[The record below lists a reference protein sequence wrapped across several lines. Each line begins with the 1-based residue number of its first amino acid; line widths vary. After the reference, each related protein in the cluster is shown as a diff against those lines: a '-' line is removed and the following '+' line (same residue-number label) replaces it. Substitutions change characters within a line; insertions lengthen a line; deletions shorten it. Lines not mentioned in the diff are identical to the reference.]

1 MRRILSIYLVL
12 LLGVVAAIAQPRSF
26 SKKPDVFI
34 TELNTY
40 LGSSA
45 LPINTDI
52 TKLFTEKWNLAVFP
66 EEEQRII
73 IKVCNTMLINK
84 HEIRDY
90 VLFEET
96 VLAGK
101 DSVDVEK
108 YDNWMKAI
116 VPAAQSGSE
125 TFMTLLRASR
135 NLFLENKIYQS
146 ETKSW
151 YSSVNNYIFSF
162 TNNRVKISFENI
174 DLICQAQVDQLVI
187 YNTSGSYYLDKDEWE
202 GTKGRVT
209 WERVGYGKDNIYAD
223 IQGKYRLQFNRAEL
237 EVDSVLYTNID
248 FLTETLL
255 GSLKDRASS
264 ADEIAPDNL
273 QNSPYPQF
281 TSYRQDM
288 LLGTYLEGQVEFRGG
303 FAMKGREIISRG
315 SADQPSEIQIL
326 YKGKKR
332 LSARSTHFSL
342 KENKI
347 SSLGTELTIYTDSGT
362 IYHPKVIF
370 NLNLENKLLLLT
382 RGKDGLEQAPF
393 FDDDHQVEIFVDRI
407 LWDLE
412 QPKIDFDMAVNESA
426 AIIESNDFYKEVRY
440 ERISRGML
448 AYHPLS
454 KMRDFVI
461 RNRRREFTFSEY
473 AQWMGSKETYL
484 KPQIIEL
491 ADLGYI
497 FFNPDTDT
505 IKVRKKLD
513 HAVLSHM
520 ELADY
525 DVIRLRSVI
534 AARANAHLSLINNNL
549 TVEGVRAFR
558 FSDSQSVYA
567 FPHEQTIILKSKRR
581 MEFGGRVTAGKF
593 DFFSRS
599 FDFDYF
605 DFDIESDHIDS
616 MRIYTPDFEGKNELV
631 AVKSVLRDI
640 NGTLEIDKK
649 TNKSGLADFP
659 EYPIFTSRKGAKI
672 AYDKPNLYGGAYKK
686 DEFHFAV
693 DPFTIDSLDNFTTEG
708 LTFPGTFVSA
718 GIIPEFRY
726 EAKIMDDYSLGF
738 ERASPPEGY
747 PMYGGKG
754 HGDIDIKLSEE
765 GFVAKGNI
773 QYAGAEIQSDD
784 IVLLPDETMANA
796 ESYSIKENAI
806 YPNVYA
812 TDVYTRWL
820 PKSDS
825 LYVNTNGKGAT
836 VLRDNQQFTGNLIQT
851 SKQLA
856 GNGFLEW
863 EEAKLTSTDMKFK
876 PNIVDADK
884 SQIQIGAIDNDKIAF
899 ASYNVDAHVDFTTRI
914 GEFKANEKGK
924 LTDFPFNAYA
934 SSMDEYKWDMDA
946 QTITLDKGPMLAANK
961 SYFVSK
967 KGDQQGLMFQSD
979 HAVFDMKEGVIH
991 AEHVPYIDVADS
1003 RAFPF
1008 EGKLSIE
1015 EDAYMRPLKQ
1025 SKLLAARDNKFHEIN
1040 NATLYVKGRYAISGE
1055 GSYIYKDKH
1064 STKQAIYFTELSVF
1078 GDSTVLAQGYIKDS
1092 LSFTVSPKIAYK
1104 GYAHMSSVEED
1115 IRFDGYVKPLHSF
1128 EQYPSDWFRYKQQP
1142 DPQNVIIPAKELRN
1156 PDRRNVFAAVSIAND
1171 STHVYPTMFNYKRSY
1186 ADLDLTNDTG
1196 VFYYNESEKTFYVG
1210 DSLKLFEGSPRGS
1223 YLSFND
1229 ATGLIYSEGK
1239 IDFGLDIDEN
1249 FTGISAGSLHRGT
1262 TDTSFVLDMLMALNI
1277 KLPDGCYTRMIEVLK
1292 ANAESNP
1299 AAEHDNVFTTNAV
1312 AEFIDDKKL
1321 DKVLSKQAQGELL
1334 PEGDLAANLLISHA
1348 SLHYSPAR
1356 GSFVSFEPIQIATI
1370 NGTQINKQIDARMQ
1384 ITKKRSGTRVT
1395 MFIEISKY
1403 DWFFI
1408 DYYLGS
1414 LNVYST
1420 DKEFNDIIFNEG
1432 PKLSKGKFRIRSA
1445 SPRTVTRFLDQLE
1458 PEEEDR

>member
-1 MRRILSIYLVL
+1 MLKKLFAYTILFLIST
-12 LLGVVAAIAQPRSF
+12 VVIAQPRSF
-26 SKKPDVFI
+26 SKKPEVFI
-34 TELNTY
+34 VELNDY
-40 LGSSA
+40 IASSA
-45 LPINTDI
+45 LPVKVDI
-52 TKLFTEKWNLAVFP
+52 VKLFTEKWNTGAYP
-66 EEEQRII
+66 EEEQRIV
-73 IKVCNTMLINK
+73 IKVCNTMLINQ
-84 HEIRDY
+84 HDVRDF

-108 YDNWMKAI
+108 YDNWMQA
-116 VPAAQSGSE
+116 VGPAAKSGNE
-125 TFMTLLRASR
+125 TFLTLLRASK

-151 YSSVNNYIFSF
+151 YSSDNNYSF
-162 TNNRVKISFENI
+162 EFVEDRVKISFENI
-174 DLICQAQVDQLVI
+174 DLICQAQIDQLVI
-187 YNTSGSYYLDKDEWE
+187 YNTSGSYYLDKDEWI
-202 GTKGRVT
+202 GNKGRIT
-209 WERVGYGKDNIYAD
+209 WERVGFGKDNIYAE
-223 IQGKYRLQFNRAEL
+223 IQGNYTLQFNRAEI
-237 EVDSVLYTNID
+237 EVDSVIYTNVD
-248 FLTETLL
+248 FLTEKLM

-264 ADEIAPDNL
+264 ADEIKTDNL
-273 QNSPYPQF
+273 LNSAYPQF

-288 LLGTYLEGQVEFRGG
+288 VLGTYLEGQVKFKGG
-303 FAMKGREIISRG
+303 FAMKGKEIISRG
-315 SADQPSEIQIL
+315 TAAQPSIIEIN
-326 YKGKKR
+326 YKGKVRIEAK
-332 LSARSTHFSL
+332 SMHFSL

-347 SSLGTELTIYTDSGT
+347 SSLGTELTLYTDSGT

-370 NLNLENKLLLLT
+370 NLNLANKLLLIT
-382 RGKDGLEQAPF
+382 RGKNGLEQAPF
-393 FDDDHQVEIFVDRI
+393 FDDDHQVEIFADRI
-407 LWDLE
+407 IWNLE

-426 AIIESNDFYKEVRY
+426 AIIESRDFYKEVRY

-454 KMRDFVI
+454 KMRDYVI
-461 RNRRREFTFSEY
+461 RTRQREFTFSDY
-473 AQWMGSKETYL
+473 AYWMGSKETYL

-505 IKVRKKLD
+505 IKVRRKLD

-534 AARANAHLSLINNNL
+534 AARPNAHLSLINNNL

-593 DFFSRS
+593 DFFSTR
-599 FDFDYF
+599 FDFDYYN
-605 DFDIESDHIDS
+605 FDINSDHIDS
-616 MRIYTPDFEGKNELV
+616 MRIYTPDFTGKNQLV

-640 NGTLEIDKK
+640 NGTLEIDKSN
-649 TNKSGLADFP
+649 NKSGLKDYP

-672 AYDKPNLYGGAYKK
+672 AYDKPNLYNGAYNK

-738 ERASPPEGY
+738 ERANPPGGY
-747 PMYGGKG
+747 PMYGGLG

-773 QYAGAEIQSDD
+773 QFQGSEIVSDD
-784 IVLLPDETMANA
+784 IVMLPDATMASA
-796 ESYSIKENAI
+796 QSYSIKENAK

-812 TDVYTRWL
+812 TDVYTKWV

-836 VLRDNQQFTGNLIQT
+836 VLRNNQQFTGNLVQT

-863 EEAKLTSTDMKFK
+863 DQARLTSTDMKFK
-876 PNIVDADK
+876 PNKVDALE
-884 SQIQIGAIDNDKIAF
+884 SEIQIGAIDNEKIAF
-899 ASYNVDAHVDFTTRI
+899 ASYNVESHVDFTTRI
-914 GEFKANEKGK
+914 GEFKANEKGR

-934 SSMDEYKWDMDA
+934 SSMDEYTWDMNA
-946 QTITLDKGPMLAANK
+946 ETITLRKGAGLAANQ
-961 SYFVSK
+961 SYFISK
-967 KGDQQGLMFQSD
+967 KGDQEGLKFMSD
-979 HAVFDMKEGVIH
+979 KAVFDMRAGVIH
-991 AEHVPYIDVADS
+991 AENVPYIDVADS

-1025 SKLLAARDNKFHEIN
+1025 SKLLANRNDKYHEIFD
-1040 NATLYVKGRYAISGE
+1040 ATLYIKGRYAISGE
-1055 GSYIYKDKH
+1055 GAYVYKDKH
-1064 STKQAIYFTELSVF
+1064 LTGQEIYFRELKVK
-1078 GDSTVLAQGYIKDS
+1078 GDSTIIGEGYVKDS

-1104 GYAHMSSVEED
+1104 GYVHLNSTEID

-1128 EQYPSDWFRYKQQP
+1128 ELYPSDWFRYQQQP
-1142 DPQNVIIPAKELRN
+1142 NPNDVIIPAYDLRN
-1156 PDRRNVFAAVSIAND
+1156 PDRRKVSAAVSIAND
-1171 STHVYPTMFNYKRSY
+1171 SAHVYPTMFNYKRSY
-1186 ADLDLTNDTG
+1186 ADLDLTVDTG
-1196 VFYYNESEKTFYVG
+1196 VFYYNEAEQTFYVG
-1210 DSLKLFEGSPRGS
+1210 DSLKLFAGSPRGS
-1223 YLSFND
+1223 FLSFND
-1229 ATGLIYSEGK
+1229 ATGVVYSEGK
-1239 IDFGLDIDEN
+1239 IDFGLNVDEH
-1249 FTGISAGSLHRGT
+1249 FTGLTAGTVQRAP
-1262 TDTSFVLDMLMALNI
+1262 TDTSFVIDMLIALNI
-1277 KLPDGCYTRMIEVLK
+1277 DLPVECYTRMIAVLE

-1299 AAEHDNVFTTNAV
+1299 SAEHDNTFTTNAV
-1312 AEFIDDKKL
+1312 AELVDPKKL
-1321 DKVLSKQAQGELL
+1321 QKVLERQAQGELS
-1334 PEGDLAANLLISHA
+1334 PVDDLNSNILISKA
-1348 SLHYSPAR
+1348 SIHYSPAR
-1356 GSFVSFEPIQIATI
+1356 NSFVSFEPIQIATI
-1370 NGTQINKQIDARMQ
+1370 NGTQINKQIDARIQ
-1384 ITKKRSGTRVT
+1384 ITKRRSGTRYT

-1403 DWFFI
+1403 DWFYI
-1408 DYYLGS
+1408 DYYMGS

-1420 DKEFNDIIFNEG
+1420 DKEFNDIIFEKG
-1432 PKLSKGKFRIRSA
+1432 PKLSQGRYRIRSA

-1458 PEEEDR
+1458 PEDEEN